1 MFLMNLIG
9 LILSI
14 VVLVWGADK
23 FVDNA
28 ALIAK
33 RLGLSE
39 LTIGLTIV
47 ALGTSAP
54 EIFVGI
60 SSVLSGTEELALGTV
75 IGSNISNIALI
86 FGVSCIGLS
95 AMPKKTPPIQFFA
108 FLLSAIVLA
117 LAMLDLQISSYE
129 SISLL
134 LVFSIFTYVTYLQI
148 SSYESISLLLVFS
161 IFTYVT
167 FKYRTGE
174 QESNNNPVNPIQ
186 SKILF
191 TSLMLLIGLIALILG
206 SRYAVL
212 NAKEIAIMMN
222 VSQLVIGLTII
233 AIGTSLP
240 ELAATISAILK
251 KKNDMVVGNVIG
263 SNVLN
268 ITLVVPII
276 GFFSNVNLTES
287 ILSRDMLA
295 MFIATI
301 LFIIVASLYS
311 TKVFNVFISRVIGVI
326 FVGGYLVY
334 ILLVSNI
341 L

>member
-1 MFLMNLIG
+1 MILMHFTG

-14 VVLVWGADK
+14 GVLVWGADK

-28 ALIAK
+28 ALVAK
-33 RLGLSE
+33 KLGLSE

-60 SSVLSGTEELALGTV
+60 SSVLSGTEEIALGTV

-95 AMPKKTPPIQFFA
+95 AIPKKTPPIQFFA
-108 FLLSAIVLA
+108 FLLSALVLTFA
-117 LAMLDLQISSYE
+117 LFDLQISIFE
-129 SISLL
+129 SVSLL
-134 LVFSIFTYVTYLQI
+134 FVFIIFTYI
-148 SSYESISLLLVFS
+148 
-161 IFTYVT
+161 T
-167 FKYRTGE
+167 FKFRSDDDSLEEVDNANDLKT
-174 QESNNNPVNPIQ
+174 SNTLV
-186 SKILF
+186 
-191 TSLMLLIGLIALILG
+191 MLVIGLIALILG
-206 SRYAVL
+206 SKYAVL
-212 NAKEIAIMMN
+212 HAKEIAIMLN
-222 VSQLVIGLTII
+222 VSELVIGLTIV

-276 GFFSNVNLTES
+276 GFFSNVTLSQN
-287 ILSRDMLA
+287 ILSRDILTMIA
-295 MFIATI
+295 ATI
-301 LFIIVASLYS
+301 LFIVVATTYS
-311 TKVFNVFISRVIGVI
+311 SKFSSVKATKFIGVF
-326 FVGGYLVY
+326 FVSGYLLY

-341 L
+341 I